1 MKDIK
6 KFFIHGGSSLISKS
20 LIEKFKDDF
29 DELYIFCRNI
39 DKTKEIIDFK
49 NHKEKKIFF
58 FENDLEDIETTL
70 NDINKLPSDLS
81 GVFWV
86 TGVTGDPDKEYENR
100 KDLEKN
106 LNINLLNP
114 LICIS
119 KITKKMIKNNK
130 SFICV
135 FSSVAGLR
143 GRKKRLYYSSA
154 KSGLTVFLSGL
165 RQKLNDE
172 IKIFTVIPGYISTN
186 TFSEKASKFLISS
199 PKQCAEIVYKNI
211 KKNKEIIYVN
221 YMWKVIM
228 GIISLI
234 PEKIFKKLNF

>member
-1 MKDIK
+1 M
-6 KFFIHGGSSLISKS
+6 
-20 LIEKFKDDF
+20 
-29 DELYIFCRNI
+29 
-39 DKTKEIIDFK
+39 
-49 NHKEKKIFF
+49 
-58 FENDLEDIETTL
+58 
-70 NDINKLPSDLS
+70 S

-86 TGVTGDPDKEYENR
+86 TGVIGDPDKEYENR

-199 PKQCAEIVYKNI
+199 PKKCAEIVYKNI

>member
-1 MKDIK
+1 MNNK
-6 KFFIHGGSSLISKS
+6 KFFLHGGSSLISKF

-29 DELYIFCRNI
+29 DEMYIFSRNTE
-39 DKTKEIIDFK
+39 KTKEIIDF
-49 NHKEKKIFF
+49 NNYKEKKFFF
-58 FENDLEDIETTL
+58 FENDLEDIEMTL
-70 NDINKLPSDLS
+70 KDINKLPNDLS

-100 KDLEKN
+100 KHLEKN

-119 KITKKMIKNNK
+119 LISKKIIKNNK

-154 KSGLTVFLSGL
+154 KSGLSVFLSGL
-165 RQKLNDE
+165 RQKFNDK
-172 IKIFTVIPGYISTN
+172 IKIFTVVPGYISTN
-186 TFSEKASKFLISS
+186 SFTEKAPKFLISS

-221 YMWKVIM
+221 YLWKVIM
-228 GIISLI
+228 GTISLI

>member
-1 MKDIK
+1 MNNIK
-6 KFFIHGGSSLISKS
+6 KFFIHGGSSLISKF
-20 LIEKFKDDF
+20 LIEKFKDEF

-49 NHKEKKIFF
+49 NHKEKKFFF
-58 FENDLEDIETTL
+58 FENDLEDIEMTL
-70 NDINKLPSDLS
+70 KDINRLPNDLS

-119 KITKKMIKNNK
+119 LITKKIIKNNK

-165 RQKLNDE
+165 RQKLNNK
-172 IKIFTVIPGYISTN
+172 IKIYTVIPGYISTN
-186 TFSEKASKFLISS
+186 TFSEKAPKFLISS
-199 PKQCAEIVYKNI
+199 PKQCAEIVYRNI
-211 KKNKEIIYVN
+211 KKNNEIIYVN
-221 YMWKVIM
+221 YIWRVIM

>member
-1 MKDIK
+1 MNNKK
-6 KFFIHGGSSLISKS
+6 KFFLHGGSSLISKF

-29 DELYIFCRNI
+29 DEMYIFSRNI
-39 DKTKEIIDFK
+39 KKTKEIIDFN
-49 NHKEKKIFF
+49 NHKEKKFFF
-58 FENDLEDIETTL
+58 FENDLEDIEMTL
-70 NDINKLPSDLS
+70 KDINKLPNDLS

-86 TGVTGDPDKEYENR
+86 TGVTGDPNKEYENR
-100 KDLEKN
+100 KHLEKN

-119 KITKKMIKNNK
+119 LITKKIIKNNK

-165 RQKLNDE
+165 RQKFNDK
-172 IKIFTVIPGYISTN
+172 IKIFTVVPGYISTN
-186 TFSEKASKFLISS
+186 SFAEKAPKFLISS
-199 PKQCAEIVYKNI
+199 PNQCVEIVYKNI

-221 YMWKVIM
+221 YLWKIIM
-228 GIISLI
+228 VIISLI